1 MSDIQWTD
9 AQRAAFET
17 TDRSVLVS
25 AGAGSGK
32 TAVLAERCARLVLNA
47 TPPCDIDELLVVTFT
62 EAAAT
67 EMRERVGRA
76 LRKRLADRPTDAR
89 LRRQIALLDTARI
102 STIHS
107 FCRDVLNRYFA
118 QADLDPQA
126 PILDPLEAS
135 IMRREAIRGVFDERA
150 ARKGHDGE
158 QFLDFLAAYGMSEEH
173 LQSTILGVDDF
184 LTSLPDPDEW
194 IAASLER
201 VRCPSDAE
209 LPPFWVN
216 ELHQFLTAELTAQIE
231 AVEQERIALDKFFA
245 GQENA
250 VASTLQGFYDCMAEY
265 SSALTGCR
273 NRLEQDPSASTID
286 DVCRK
291 GIAEYAFPAIP
302 RRNTKT
308 LNALPSQ
315 TAVAFDMGQHA
326 VRDVRDKLHK
336 RLRENWGAF
345 DVAGWVGG
353 LRAIEPH
360 MKTLVDVLRASREAF
375 QAEKRSLGVI
385 DFADLERMT
394 LKLLRDKSNG
404 VAQRLRADIRHV
416 LVDEFQDVNPI
427 QAEIIRLVSRE
438 AEPGRSGN
446 LFTVGDVKQSI
457 YRFRLAEPKLFL
469 DRQHA
474 FQLSQEPAASGLPA
488 PGRAIDLLENFRS
501 TQPIIDAVNAI
512 FEKLMA
518 SDLGG
523 IDYDEHARLKFG
535 KRNDTDATAH
545 SLTGPALELHR
556 LDADMGSVTRAT
568 SEANE
573 ESDSDSADSSQS
585 DNPADWKR
593 IEREAFAV
601 AERIRGFIDEGRRYG
616 DIVILLR
623 SMKARIHLFA
633 RTLAR
638 MGIPVFSDT
647 TGGLFD
653 ALEVR
658 DILSVLAVLDNIQQD
673 IPLAAALRSPICGDP
688 LTDTDLAFIRVEA
701 GADARYQPFH
711 AAVRRFAEMG
721 SDENLRGRLR
731 ARLNRLTEWRRR
743 ARSRPIADVLWEIYE
758 ESGYFAYVSGL
769 RDGAQRRA
777 NLVELHEHARRFGE
791 FQRQGLYR
799 FLRYLDDIRDAELE
813 LNAGAVSQPGGDVV
827 RIMTIHRSKGLE
839 FPIVILAELG
849 KQFNLDDAKGA
860 ILYDRR
866 LGLAMEAVDIEK
878 RICYPTLPHR
888 LVAHAN
894 RMEMLAEELR
904 VLYVALTRAKEK
916 LVLVGTSKDSAG
928 VGGTAPIAGPL
939 ALLRRRS
946 AMSMLAWV
954 EAALHAQPRSE
965 LSSTTGSSS
974 AHRLFD
980 TFAYSA
986 DYMAEWRMEPV
997 EASNVGL
1004 KRRGL
1009 SSMQPLSDISAAMS
1023 DSPAV
1028 ASDITQGNLSP
1039 ADAPGMSDA
1048 IQVVRRRLMTPYPA
1062 APLTRVPSVA
1072 AASILKRK
1080 WTAIADVDYVDESTG
1095 GFGDLPGTSPRRQ
1108 APPADFREPSFAT
1121 VDGAPTG
1128 ARRGTLTHEFL
1139 QRLDLTRPCDAA
1151 DLKAQ
1156 LADFTSTG
1164 TFSTHEAQSIDIDGI
1179 AWFVQTDTGRRLRS
1193 PGAKQLREWPF
1204 VLAVD
1209 PSRYDPS
1216 ATRHDVEDV
1225 LLVRGII
1232 DCLFDTG
1239 DGWEVID
1246 YKTDRVTD
1254 AALAERAAAY
1264 RGQLE
1269 IYAAAI
1275 EVVWRV
1281 RPRRGWLVFLHA
1293 REIVEM

>member
-32 TAVLAERCARLVLNA
+32 TAVLAERCARLVLDA
-47 TPPCDIDELLVVTFT
+47 VPPCDVDELLVVTFT

-76 LRKRLADRPTDAR
+76 LRKHLADRPFDVR
-89 LRRQIALLDTARI
+89 LRRQITLLDSARI

-135 IMRREAIRGVFDERA
+135 IMRRETIRGVFDERA
-150 ARKGHDGE
+150 SRKGRDGE
-158 QFLDFLAAYGMSEEH
+158 QFLDFLAAYGMSEDH
-173 LQSTILGVDDF
+173 LQSTILGVGDF

-201 VRCPSDAE
+201 VHCLNATE
-209 LPPFWVN
+209 LPPFWLG
-216 ELHQFLTAELTAQIE
+216 ELHQFLKAELTAQIE
-231 AVEQERIALDKFFA
+231 AVEQERDAIERFFT
-245 GQENA
+245 GQEDA
-250 VASTLQGFYDCMAEY
+250 VASTLQGFYDCMIEY
-265 SSALTGCR
+265 AVTLTSWR
-273 NRLEQDPSASTID
+273 SRLEQEPSASAID

-291 GIAEYAFPAIP
+291 GIADYAFPLIP
-302 RRNTKT
+302 RRNTKA

-315 TAVAFDMGQHA
+315 AAVAFEMGQNA
-326 VRDVRDKLHK
+326 VRNIRDRLHK
-336 RLRENWGAF
+336 QFRENWGAF
-345 DVAGWVGG
+345 DTAGWVGG

-360 MKTLVDVLRASREAF
+360 MKTLVAVLRESRESF
-375 QAEKRSLGVI
+375 QTEKRSLGVI
-385 DFADLERMT
+385 DFSDLERMT
-394 LKLLRDKSNG
+394 LKLLRDESNG
-404 VAQRLRADIRHV
+404 VARRLRADIRHV

-438 AEPGRSGN
+438 AEPGRTGN

-457 YRFRLAEPKLFL
+457 YRFRLAEPRLFL
-469 DRQHA
+469 DRQRA
-474 FQLSQEPAASGLPA
+474 FQFSQQATAPGSPA
-488 PGRAIDLLENFRS
+488 PGRAIDLLDNFRS
-501 TQPIIDAVNAI
+501 TRPIIDVVNAI

-518 SDLGG
+518 ADLGG

-535 KRNDTDATAH
+535 QRDDPVATE
-545 SLTGPALELHR
+545 SRQTGPALELHLLDDMKSAPR
-556 LDADMGSVTRAT
+556 STNNANNDPDADDA
-568 SEANE
+568 E
-573 ESDSDSADSSQS
+573 SSQS
-585 DNPADWKR
+585 ENPADWQR
-593 IEREAFAV
+593 IEREAYAV
-601 AERIRGFIDEGRRYG
+601 AERIRGFIAEGRRYG

-623 SMKARIHLFA
+623 SMKTRIHLFA

-638 MGIPVFSDT
+638 MGIPVFSDA

-658 DILSVLAVLDNIQQD
+658 DILSVLAVLDNMQQD

-688 LTDTDLAFIRVEA
+688 LSDTDLAMIRADA
-701 GADARYQPFH
+701 GEDARYDPFH
-711 AAVRRFAEMG
+711 SAVRRYAQSG
-721 SDENLRGRLR
+721 SDEDLRERLQ
-731 ARLNRLTEWRRR
+731 ARLNRLSDWRRR
-743 ARSRPIADVLWEIYE
+743 ARRRPIADVLWEIYE

-769 RDGAQRRA
+769 RDGEQRRA

-799 FLRYLDDIRDAELE
+799 FLRYLDDIRDARLE

-839 FPIVILAELG
+839 FPVVILAELG

-878 RICYPTLPHR
+878 RICFPTLPHR

-916 LVLVGTSKDSAG
+916 LVLVGTGKDEDGVCSA
-928 VGGTAPIAGPL
+928 APTGGPL

-954 EAALHAQPRSE
+954 EAALDAQPRSE
-965 LSSTTGSSS
+965 PPSTMVPMTPL
-974 AHRLFD
+974 RLFERFPYTPD
-980 TFAYSA
+980 H
-986 DYMAEWRMEPV
+986 MAQWRMDPV
-997 EASNVGL
+997 EASNVGQ
-1004 KRRGL
+1004 KRRVL
-1009 SSMQPLSDISAAMS
+1009 SSMQPLSVISTALS
-1023 DSPAV
+1023 DSVNA
-1028 ASDITQGNLSP
+1028 ASAHSHDSKDTSVVPSSL
-1039 ADAPGMSDA
+1039 DA
-1048 IQVVRRRLMTPYPA
+1048 IQVIRRRLMTPYPA
-1062 APLTRVPSVA
+1062 ALLTRVPSVV

-1080 WTAIADVDYVDESTG
+1080 WTAIADADYDDESANSLG
-1095 GFGDLPGTSPRRQ
+1095 NLPGTSPRRQ

-1121 VDGAPTG
+1121 DDRAPTG

-1156 LADFTSTG
+1156 LANLTSAGAFTTND
-1164 TFSTHEAQSIDIDGI
+1164 ARSIDIGAI
-1179 AWFVQTDTGRRLRS
+1179 VWFIQTDTGRRLRNL
-1193 PGAKQLREWPF
+1193 GTKLYREWPF
-1204 VLAVD
+1204 VLGVD
-1209 PSRYDPS
+1209 PSRYDPE
-1216 ATRHDVEDV
+1216 ATRADIEDV

-1232 DCLFDTG
+1232 DCLFDDG

-1246 YKTDRVTD
+1246 YKTDRVTG
-1254 AALAERAAAY
+1254 AALVERTAAY
-1264 RGQLE
+1264 RRQLE
-1269 IYAAAI
+1269 IYAAAV
-1275 EVVWRV
+1275 EAVGKV
-1281 RPRRGWLVFLHA
+1281 RPRRSWLVFLHA
-1293 REIVEM
+1293 REIVEI